1 MHLNLL
7 MTAVSLK
14 VFLPFAIVSG
24 LRLVSLTLLPTP
36 LLVPKSTIR
45 RVATTMTPLLFD
57 LYCFLFADVIFVSNI
72 DDHWVFL
79 VRFNR
84 STFTWVEKLSALLFW
99 LINVTLQT
107 IGGRFCLIE
116 RVSQWHGRAILGH
129 AQLSLLSLV
138 GSHLERALM
147 PANIHL
153 LNRRFVIHWLICSH
167 SVVVSVWGVELVV
180 SYPRLLCHYWSL
192 HLATTLGLRGSL
204 ALLTFHWLISFSV
217 SPPARID

>member
-36 LLVPKSTIR
+36 LLVPESTIR

-57 LYCFLFADVIFVSNI
+57 LYCFLLADVILVSNI

-84 STFTWVEKLSALLFW
+84 STFTWVEKLSALLF
-99 LINVTLQT
+99 
-107 IGGRFCLIE
+107 
-116 RVSQWHGRAILGH
+116 
-129 AQLSLLSLV
+129 
-138 GSHLERALM
+138 
-147 PANIHL
+147 
-153 LNRRFVIHWLICSH
+153 
-167 SVVVSVWGVELVV
+167 
-180 SYPRLLCHYWSL
+180 
-192 HLATTLGLRGSL
+192 
-204 ALLTFHWLISFSV
+204 
-217 SPPARID
+217 